1 MSSILI
7 PVKTYLGKYYPELYI
22 SSSQEK
28 YKSAGVDTFFE
39 QRFLVQNNNIQMVVD
54 DKLDGLQF
62 VFAGNEIYVSQELY
76 NHPHVNVINSMEE
89 DQDKNPRHLYNPDVF
104 STVAYLMC
112 RNHVTFHIV
121 GKLDKPIY
129 AKYKSEFETF
139 YSTVVVFNID
149 TFEEIEIVEEI
160 ESSCALNAVMNYILN
175 PGSHT
180 KLTTFYRNNIS
191 AVSFLYRN
199 VISQSKSYFNHTLL
213 GKGSSAIVDE
223 TKITTSLRS
232 NIELFGCVDSLG
244 KNFHSILTVEPSA
257 WDYRIVVDYRNLV
270 RQGDHVSYYPL
281 MIGQEPNRRSSIS
294 VNDLDVDTL
303 LPGSKSGNIDKFI
316 NDVILQVKTN
326 KLSDTDRLYSNKT
339 KFLNF
344 E

>member
-1 MSSILI
+1 MSNILI

-28 YKSAGVDTFFE
+28 YKSAGVDKFFE

-54 DKLDGLQF
+54 NTLSGLQF
-62 VFAGNEIYVSQELY
+62 IFAGNEIYISQEMY
-76 NHPHVNVINSMEE
+76 NHPHINVINSLEE
-89 DQDKNPRHLYNPDVF
+89 SQDKNPRHLYNPDVF

-121 GKLDKPIY
+121 GELDKPIY
-129 AKYKSEFETF
+129 ARYKSEYETF

-149 TFEEIEIVEEI
+149 TDAEIEIVEEI

-199 VISQSKSYFNHTLL
+199 VISQQKSYFNHTLL
-213 GKGSSAIVDE
+213 GKGSSTVVDE
-223 TKITTSLRS
+223 TKISTALRS

-244 KNFHSILTVEPSA
+244 KDFHSILTVEPSA
-257 WDYRIVVDYRNLV
+257 WDYRIHVDYRNLI
-270 RQGDHVSYYPL
+270 RSNDHVTYYPL

-294 VNDLDVDTL
+294 VNDLDLDTL
-303 LPGSKSGNIDKFI
+303 LPTNKPGAIDKFI
-316 NDVILQVKTN
+316 SDVILQIRTN
-326 KLSDTDRLYSNKT
+326 KLSDITRLHDNKA
-339 KFLNF
+339 KFLDF